1 MKEVLFTHDDLD
13 GAGCRIIFEIAHDN
27 LSKGRDYLVY
37 NSHNNTID
45 QDTLEFI
52 NSGRFNKRE
61 DILYYADICPSPE
74 VLQMLHDNSYDVC
87 IFDHHRTN
95 VYATEIFHE
104 MACIIPEYDGKL
116 ESGTS
121 LLWKYY
127 QTNKPYM
134 NCDLMVLFQDTVRSY
149 DTWEWKTTGNMLA
162 KQLQTLFYLLG
173 MDKFCKYYVDFLK
186 FSYDPHLISD
196 SHMMFVESRIEQ
208 EQRAIDDFITGN
220 NYYDMNVAGYKTAF
234 VLGSRGANV
243 SEMCN
248 QWLLKHPEYDIMCVY
263 LPYDN
268 TFSFRTVRDDINLG
282 EDICKPIGGGG
293 HPKAAGAPMSEED
306 IKTIIAI
313 FDVVLNRR

>member
-1 MKEVLFTHDDLD
+1 MKEFLITHDDLD
-13 GAGCRIIFEIAHDN
+13 GAGCRILFQIAHEKME
-27 LSKGRDYLVY
+27 KGRDYDVI

-45 QDTLEFI
+45 ADTMAFI
-52 NSGRFNKRE
+52 NSGRFNKLE

-74 VLQMLHDNSYDVC
+74 ILQMLFDNGYDVR
-87 IFDHHRTN
+87 IFDHHKTN
-95 VYATEIFHE
+95 VYATEIYGDR
-104 MACIIPEYDGKL
+104 ACIIPEYNGRL

-121 LLWKYY
+121 LLWMYY
-127 QTNKPYM
+127 RTNKPYM
-134 NCDLMVLFQDTVRSY
+134 NCDLVSMFQEVVRSY
-149 DTWEWKTTGNMLA
+149 DTWEWKSTGNVIA

-173 MDKFCKYYVDFLK
+173 MDNFCTYYTKFLMI
-186 FSYDPHLISD
+186 SYDHHLISD
-196 SHMMFVESRIEQ
+196 SHMMFVEARMEQ
-208 EQRAIDDFITGN
+208 EQKAIDDFINGD

-282 EDICKPIGGGG
+282 EDICKPLGGGG

-306 IKTIIAI
+306 INTIIAI